1 VSEEGRTFQAMYLTP
16 EKDASLVRTPKGRTR
31 LLDMISGTDFFCR
44 FIKVNRVEKL
54 VTDLFL
60 FFLGLS

>member
-1 VSEEGRTFQAMYLTP
+1 MYLTP

-31 LLDMISGTDFFCR
+31 LLDMISGTDFFCG
-44 FIKVNRVEKL
+44 FIKVNCVEKL